1 MDLGLSSVL
10 SLTSSEQLCSGGLA
24 KNLFIAVL
32 TSRLTCLWETA
43 SLLAVMPHP
52 PPHTSTTGYRTL
64 VEKGQAGESM
74 WQHCGSLSAAC
85 LTVGRNHVSPYFFI
99 PVINSEIDSQY

>member
-1 MDLGLSSVL
+1 MGLGLSSVL

-43 SLLAVMPHP
+43 GLLAVMPHPFP
-52 PPHTSTTGYRTL
+52 PPHTSTTGCRTP
-64 VEKGQAGESM
+64 VEKGQAGL
-74 WQHCGSLSAAC
+74 G
-85 LTVGRNHVSPYFFI
+85 
-99 PVINSEIDSQY
+99 

>member
-1 MDLGLSSVL
+1 MGLGLSSVL

-43 SLLAVMPHP
+43 GLLAVMPHP
-52 PPHTSTTGYRTL
+52 FPSHTPVQLAVGHRWRKDKLVWGDRARGSTVALCQQL
-64 VEKGQAGESM
+64 V
-74 WQHCGSLSAAC
+74 WQWG
-85 LTVGRNHVSPYFFI
+85 GI
-99 PVINSEIDSQY
+99 M